1 MMRVRQWSGLVAAA
15 LLGTAQSGCA
25 HKLPEPSGSE
35 AGPHVT
41 WAIGAGINSGD
52 ELHVCQSTLRSTCE
66 LGASSAHLPVRTS
79 IHLHLHS
86 GDNGAIF
93 DGEMRA
99 TFLSAAGSQ
108 SGKVQHTL
116 FAKREA
122 SAGLT
127 GTVVDKPGT
136 YEFSYAV
143 VARGVGVDKKFEDR
157 VEVII
162 R

>member
-1 MMRVRQWSGLVAAA
+1 MRVERTVFIA
-15 LLGTAQSGCA
+15 LILAIASGCA
-25 HKLPEPSGSE
+25 HKLPEPSDPE

-41 WAIGAGINSGD
+41 WAIGAGVSSGD
-52 ELHVCQSTLRSTCE
+52 ELHVCQSAPRTTCE
-66 LGASSAHLPVRTS
+66 LGASSARLPVRTS

-99 TFLSAAGSQ
+99 TFLSGVGDQ
-108 SGKVQHTL
+108 TTKVQTTL

-127 GTVVDKPGT
+127 GIVVDKPGA
-136 YEFSYAV
+136 YEFSYSVA
-143 VARGVGVDKKFEDR
+143 ARGVGVDKKFEDR